1 MSLILRRVLL
11 IAVPVGILGI
21 GVVGFGAMMA
31 SREKPETKA
40 EEPKG
45 LPVYVSSVTKGTVR
59 LEVTTQGEVQAQR
72 TVDMAAQ
79 VGGRVVYVSPQ
90 LVDGGAVRQGDV
102 VLRLDDADYQLAVTR
117 VRAGVASA
125 EQRLAR

>member
-45 LPVYVSSVTKGTVR
+45 LPVYVSSVTKGTVK